1 MVRYTVDEEARRRLL
16 DAQRAEALAMKA
28 WSAASRRRERVQVAV
43 DSADAAIEQALL
55 ALVETSG
62 LDRAALLTG
71 APATEVRRAARRASG
86 G

>member
-43 DSADAAIEQALL
+43 DSANAALAQALL

-62 LDRAALLTG
+62 VERAALLTG
-71 APATEVRRAARRASG
+71 APANEVRRAARRASG